1 MIKKYKIKNKKRVG
15 SYPFVTVIFSITL
28 ALFVIGLCGLLLLQ
42 ASRLS
47 KNIQENLEIYVY
59 LDRVDQQTIH
69 QLDSVLKNKNYIQI
83 KNDTAGIKFL
93 SKEISAQKF
102 MAEAGHDFVT
112 FLGDNPLR
120 DMFVIN
126 LKSEY
131 YIDSKL
137 KLIKED
143 LQKLPGVFEVVYQE
157 NLIQDIQ
164 KNIQRISFVLI
175 AFSVLLLITIAVLIN
190 NTIKLAM
197 FSQRFLI
204 RSMQLVGAKSSFI
217 RKPFLLRA
225 AIHGFLS
232 GLIAS
237 GILLI
242 LVQYANMQVEKLE
255 LLQNPVSVLMLLI
268 MLCIAGAIIG
278 LTSAYFS
285 VNRYLQMSLDEL
297 Y

>member
-1 MIKKYKIKNKKRVG
+1 MIKKNKLKNKKRVG
-15 SYPFVTVIFSITL
+15 SYPFITVIFSITL

-59 LDRVDQQTIH
+59 LDKVENQMVH
-69 QLDSVLKNKNYIQI
+69 KLDSVLKNKEYVQI

-102 MAEAGHDFVT
+102 MAEAGHDFVS

-131 YIDSKL
+131 YVDSKL

-143 LQKLPGVFEVVYQE
+143 LQKIPGVFEVVYQE

-242 LVQYANMQVEKLE
+242 LIQYANMQIEKLE
-255 LLQNPVSVLMLLI
+255 LLQDPLSVLILLI
-268 MLCIAGAIIG
+268 SLCISGAIIG
-278 LTSAYFS
+278 LASAYFS

>member
-1 MIKKYKIKNKKRVG
+1 
-15 SYPFVTVIFSITL
+15 
-28 ALFVIGLCGLLLLQ
+28 LQ

-59 LDRVDQQTIH
+59 LDKVENQMVH
-69 QLDSVLKNKNYIQI
+69 KLDSVLKNKEYVQI

-102 MAEAGHDFVT
+102 MAEAGHDFVS

-131 YIDSKL
+131 YVDSKL

-143 LQKLPGVFEVVYQE
+143 LQKIPGVFEVVYQE

-237 GILLI
+237 GVLLI
-242 LVQYANMQVEKLE
+242 LIQYANMQVETLE
-255 LLQNPVSVLMLLI
+255 LLQDPLSVLILLI
-268 MLCIAGAIIG
+268 SLCISGAIIG
-278 LTSAYFS
+278 LASAYFS